1 MRPDPQAAVWNRRK
15 SAALVALFGISL
27 VYGIAAAQIRLLPA
41 ASARLGDVFWGASVL
56 VMFIAGFA
64 WLHYDGFER
73 NYVRTPLLNAG
84 IVLLAIVFVP
94 VYFWKSRPPGRR
106 ALPIFAFFGVV
117 VGSMFLSMTGSAC
130 MFALHGSLPSG

>member
-1 MRPDPQAAVWNRRK
+1 MNPDTQAVVWKRRK
-15 SAALVALFGISL
+15 TAALVALFGVSL
-27 VYGIAAAQIRLLPA
+27 VYGIVAAQIGLLPA
-41 ASARLGDVFWGASVL
+41 GSPRIGDVFWFASVL

-94 VYFWKSRPPGRR
+94 VYFWNSRPPGRR

-117 VGSMFLSMTGSAC
+117 VGSMFLSMLGSAC
-130 MFALHGSLPSG
+130 MFALDGSLPTG